1 LAQGS
6 KLLPVGHSF
15 LQERPPPP
23 AMPQKSPRAAV
34 TAPSN
39 FRILFVLNQ
48 LIADA
53 AWTSTGDLIG

>member
-1 LAQGS
+1 LAQSGR
-6 KLLPVGHSF
+6 LLPVSHSF

-34 TAPSN
+34 IATSDLG
-39 FRILFVLNQ
+39 ILFVLNQ
-48 LIADA
+48 FIDDA

>member
-1 LAQGS
+1 
-6 KLLPVGHSF
+6 
-15 LQERPPPP
+15 
-23 AMPQKSPRAAV
+23 MPQKSPRAAV